1 MFRKGMPRRP
11 ASASEGFSSTPVKS
25 SQSKPVLIDMD
36 DGVLSEDD
44 DTFTQLSPIYN
55 DSFESDDELE
65 IGNGDCG
72 RCASPL
78 RCELPKARSSSLEH
92 EGSPSLGAWEL
103 WLVNKAKKER
113 IKLEKKEEEE
123 RLMKQKLEREE
134 VEKRHKKEIMEEK
147 IREWLKMK
155 REQERKQQ
163 FSKLIKEE
171 EEMQRQQEK
180 LREVEQKSQQKFNA
194 WLLKKK
200 QEKLEKVK
208 KEKEETDLKAEREKE
223 RRRKAEEKFQE
234 WLAKADDRSRA
245 SPKSLQCLA
254 SPYDKF
260 YPSPGFYN
268 PIPWKP
274 NHVPPPDSPV
284 NQMPIKKPQNQ
295 SSNAAQTLRNSGR
308 ARQNR

>member
-25 SQSKPVLIDMD
+25 SQSKHVLMHMD

-55 DSFESDDELE
+55 DSFDSDDELE
-65 IGNGDCG
+65 NGDS
-72 RCASPL
+72 RRSASPL
-78 RCELPKARSSSLEH
+78 RCELPKARSSLLEH

-113 IKLEKKEEEE
+113 LKLERKEDEE
-123 RLMKQKLEREE
+123 RLMRQKLEQGE
-134 VEKRHKKEIMEEK
+134 VERRRKKEIVEEK
-147 IREWLKMK
+147 IREWLKVK
-155 REQERKQQ
+155 REQEKKEQLC
-163 FSKLIKEE
+163 KLIKEE
-171 EEMQRQQEK
+171 EEMQRRQEK
-180 LREVEQKSQQKFNA
+180 LREAEQKAQQKFND
-194 WLLKKK
+194 WLHKKK
-200 QEKLEKVK
+200 QEKLEKLK
-208 KEKEETDLKAEREKE
+208 KEKEEANLKAEQEKE

-245 SPKSLQCLA
+245 SPKSPQCPA

-260 YPSPGFYN
+260 HPSPGFYN

-274 NHVPPPDSPV
+274 NHVPPPESPV
-284 NQMPIKKPQNQ
+284 NRMPIKKPQNQ
-295 SSNAAQTLRNSGR
+295 SSNAARTVKNSGW